1 MGAVAHGFQLLQPGE
16 GPPAPLQ
23 QQAAPP
29 DPLKTVKRAAQH
41 VRNGHLKRG
50 SRSLMN
56 GELADV
62 SDPQVQSHAAFLH
75 PADAGGPIPDL
86 PADSPSC
93 NFLRE
98 EKHCDRFQYLEGV
111 KLLMS
116 LTERLPN
123 RDVSDGIRDSSWQ
136 GNSS

>member
-1 MGAVAHGFQLLQPGE
+1 
-16 GPPAPLQ
+16 
-23 QQAAPP
+23 
-29 DPLKTVKRAAQH
+29 
-41 VRNGHLKRG
+41 
-50 SRSLMN
+50 MN

-98 EKHCDRFQYLEGV
+98 EKHCDRFRHLVQTELANGGSCDLFGWTGEHVAAIAADSEGV

-116 LTERLPN
+116 LT
-123 RDVSDGIRDSSWQ
+123 DGCETGTCPTGFEISLWQ